1 MELKQCLIF
10 GKRLADLRNSYN
22 LTQKKLSDIL
32 NIQRVT
38 IAKYEKGERSPMLDH
53 VITFANYFNVTTDFL
68 LGFSSKSTYEQSEL
82 NIADY
87 AKDIVIKSVNNFSP
101 EELGTLVYLCQNE
114 KTSIILNIIY
124 NCAAKVET
132 SESMEDLVESV
143 TTELLTDN
151 SLKEETYKKVET
163 ILKDYKCVFKD
174 RNREIESAK
183 YTASNEFSNLLDAIM
198 KSHGDLL
205 TECLCLGG

>member
-1 MELKQCLIF
+1 MDLKQCIIF

-22 LTQKKLSDIL
+22 LTQKELSDML

-68 LGFSSKSTYEQSEL
+68 LGFSSKSTYEQKEL
-82 NIADY
+82 NIAEY
-87 AKDIVIKSVNNFSP
+87 AKDIVIKSVNNFSL

-114 KTSIILNIIY
+114 KASIILNIIY
-124 NCAAKVET
+124 NCAVKVET
-132 SESMEDLVESV
+132 AESMKDLVESV
-143 TTELLTDN
+143 TAELLKDN
-151 SLKEETYKKVET
+151 GPKEETYKKIEI
-163 ILKDYKCVFKD
+163 ILKDYKCIFEG
-174 RNREIESAK
+174 RNREIEAAK
-183 YTASNEFSNLLDAIM
+183 YIASNEFSNLLDAII
-198 KSHGDLL
+198 KSHKDLL